1 MGFIINL
8 FMVNPE
14 INFSPGGSVFLS
26 FQAKK
31 TNRTSFIKYIIK
43 KPNKAGG
50 RKMGFSKML
59 ELLQEKNK
67 GYIILA
73 NAEAF
78 YLARGKMQ

>member
-1 MGFIINL
+1 MKTKAVIYHKRVYSKSRNTIFHL
-8 FMVNPE
+8 EVAL
-14 INFSPGGSVFLS
+14 PGGSVFFELS
-26 FQAKK
+26 GKK

-67 GYIILA
+67 G
-73 NAEAF
+73 
-78 YLARGKMQ
+78 